1 MRCASDFR
9 EQTMNIGLTRTLL
22 LAATLLCAAAARADF
37 QAALGDYNAGHYD
50 AAHAQFLSLAE
61 LGDCSSQFNL
71 GAMALKGQGG
81 PKDTGSGVGW
91 LQAAAG
97 NGCEKLVGSRL
108 AGLSAQLNP
117 DEARAAAAIVSRY
130 GHEALKAQGVV
141 SPDFSCSNTQAAR
154 VLDSPLPDDPRPA
167 GGRDQSAIVIT
178 DLTIGTDGLARDPE
192 ILLAVPEHG
201 FNRAAVEAW
210 LNSRFAPAQRNG
222 QPVESRLTA
231 KMLFTAS
238 GATLA
243 SAETYRQARPAA
255 EAGDPAAG
263 YLVGLTA
270 TLDSSLGI
278 SSARAGEL
286 LLAAARDG
294 YPQAQYWVANQ
305 LRYATACQGRRDGNV
320 WLSHAAQGGNAAA
333 QVQHSRDLLGPGASA
348 AQIAEARELLQ
359 KAAASDSY
367 YVMKHVTALLAASP
381 VDAVRDPATAQRVAT
396 RLAGGEIQSD
406 PQMFEAVAAAD
417 AANGDYR
424 GASDAQQLAMRK
436 AQTLGWNTRQMA
448 ERLAAYRSGKP
459 WHGDLFAY

>member
-1 MRCASDFR
+1 
-9 EQTMNIGLTRTLL
+9 MNIRLMRAML
-22 LAATLLCAAAARADF
+22 LAATLLAAAIARADF
-37 QAALGDYNAGHYD
+37 QAALGEYNAGHYD
-50 AAHAQFLSLAE
+50 AAHAQFLALAE

-97 NGCEKLVGSRL
+97 NGCEKLVGGKL
-108 AGLSAQLNP
+108 TGLSAQLSP
-117 DEARAAAAIVSRY
+117 EEARSAAAIVSRY
-130 GHEALKAQGVV
+130 GREALKAQGVV
-141 SPDFSCSNTQAAR
+141 SPDFSCSNTQPAR

-167 GGRDQSAIVIT
+167 GGREESAIVIT
-178 DLTIGTDGLARDPE
+178 ELTVGTDGLARDPE
-192 ILLAVPEHG
+192 ILLAVPERG
-201 FNRAAVEAW
+201 FTRAAVEAW
-210 LNSRFAPAQRNG
+210 FNSRFAPAQRNG

-231 KMLFTAS
+231 KMLFTSS
-238 GATLA
+238 GGLA
-243 SAETYRQARPAA
+243 STDVYRQARPAA
-255 EAGDPAAG
+255 DGGDPAAG
-263 YLVGLTA
+263 YVVGLTA

-286 LLAAARDG
+286 LLASARDG

-333 QVQHSRDLLGPGASA
+333 QVKRARDLLGPGASA
-348 AQIAEARELLQ
+348 AQIAEARALLE

-381 VDAVRDPATAQRVAT
+381 VETVRDPATAQKVAT

-424 GASDAQQLAMRK
+424 GASATQQLAMRK
-436 AQTLGWNTRQMA
+436 AQTLGWNTRAMA
-448 ERLAAYRSGKP
+448 ERLATYKSGKP
-459 WHGDLFAY
+459 WRGDLFAY